1 MCIDILEKQEIIT
14 YREKDHD
21 YLMAIR
27 NGYYMNEDGTI
38 KPELYKELDA
48 LKTRMREL
56 EKTTKL
62 PEKPY
67 YKDAENLLIKLNK
80 MSLDMYDCKISN
92 PGFLHKYGN

>member
-38 KPELYKELDA
+38 KPELYKELDL
-48 LKTRMREL
+48 LKSKMKDL
-56 EKTTKL
+56 EKTTRL

-67 YKDAENLLIKLNK
+67 YKDAENLLIRLNK
-80 MSLDMYDCKISN
+80 MSLDIAECKKN
-92 PGFLHKYGN
+92 